1 MIRSLS
7 HSTAPPD
14 ATPAEGEEPSIYQEP
29 DDSSEAMD
37 PGLGDFSHSRWVEE
51 ALKKVQPQ
59 RQRQRGRSRHDLH
72 VHPSPP
78 RTPQYEEPGHD
89 SQTRVGRGQSR
100 RQRGEEREDSRA
112 SLEPR
117 RYNARASSR
126 RSRSSS
132 AARFDASGE
141 DEQYGASDFD
151 ALETG
156 PLVFLDSASA
166 EPVRGRRSK
175 YPKRSSL
182 DEPALAGQATGH
194 ASPSDA
200 EGQGPFP
207 AKGGEAKT
215 VAAKSRD
222 HVRRKA
228 SRSQEDPSLS
238 PDAPDVEEEQLR
250 QRRKRPSKRASSR
263 GFTGTQD
270 RGEDGAR
277 DVQADSVR
285 GAHRR
290 RDTHE
295 GRSRMARSSQQA
307 PDSELAIEFM

>member
-7 HSTAPPD
+7 HSTGPPD

-29 DDSSEAMD
+29 GDSSEAMD

-100 RQRGEEREDSRA
+100 RQRGEEREDTRA

-117 RYNARASSR
+117 RYDARASSR
-126 RSRSSS
+126 RSRSSTTT
-132 AARFDASGE
+132 RLDASG
-141 DEQYGASDFD
+141 DFN

-156 PLVFLDSASA
+156 PLVFSDSASA

-182 DEPALAGQATGH
+182 DEPALAGQATGR

-215 VAAKSRD
+215 AAGKTRD

-263 GFTGTQD
+263 GLTGTQD
-270 RGEDGAR
+270 RGEDVAR

-285 GAHRR
+285 GAQRR

-295 GRSRMARSSQQA
+295 GRSRTARSSQQA